1 MLERLLLVSTLLVL
15 GALAYCAFRRY
26 HVRSV
31 AVKAAAD
38 PLLLGLRPDVPAIVY
53 FTTPGCVP
61 CKTQQAPA
69 LDRLQAHLGEAIQI
83 VRVDASE
90 DSDAAARWGVFSAP
104 TTFVI
109 DPRQQVRQV
118 NHGVADTHTLLR
130 QLEQAR

>member
-1 MLERLLLVSTLLVL
+1 MLERLLLVFALLAL

-31 AVKAAAD
+31 AAHAATD
-38 PLLLGLRPDVPAIVY
+38 PLLRDLKPDVPAIVY

-61 CKTQQAPA
+61 CKTQQSPA
-69 LDRLQAHLGEAIQI
+69 LERLQAELGEAIQI

-90 DSDAAARWGVFSAP
+90 DSAAAERWGVFSAP

-118 NHGVADTHTLLR
+118 NHGVADTYTLLR